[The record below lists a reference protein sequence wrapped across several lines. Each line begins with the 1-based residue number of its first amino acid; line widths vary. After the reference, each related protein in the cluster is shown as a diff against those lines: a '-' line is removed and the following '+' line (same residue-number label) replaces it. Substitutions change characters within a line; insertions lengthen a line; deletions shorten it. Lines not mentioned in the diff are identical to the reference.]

1 MTLEEFAKQLE
12 TTGFPVAFYEF
23 PKEEPHDPPF
33 LCYIPLP
40 TQQFSAD
47 GIVYFSSIKVQVEL
61 YTLKKNIEAE
71 QKLERALSSFYFEKD
86 EGYLE
91 DEKIYMVTYQ
101 LTI

>member
-33 LCYIPLP
+33 LCYIVLP
-40 TQQFSAD
+40 ATTFSAD
-47 GIVYFSSIKVQVEL
+47 GVVYFSSTGIQVEL

-71 QKLERALSSFYFEKD
+71 QKVETALNSFFYEKD
-86 EGYLE
+86 EGILE
-91 DEKIYMVTYQ
+91 DEKIYMVTYR